1 MMPDEKNNVIAMTFI
16 LCVEPSLGYQ
26 SLVARTASDAGAD
39 AVVCDDAQK
48 AFACLSGTQHYVLM
62 IVAHQP
68 GDVHS
73 GVDLIRS
80 ARLLA
85 NRATMPILFV
95 MAERDVELAHSAMH
109 AGATEV
115 ALRSDSE
122 LLGSLVGELANPSLA
137 APQAG
142 RALLVEDSAS
152 QAAYVEQLC
161 ITLGLKVDRCASMEA
176 GVECLQKSSYQV
188 AIIDIVLQGMSSG
201 LALVRHIRQLPAP
214 HSHMPVLV
222 MTGFA
227 DAARRVEALRIG
239 ADDFL
244 DKPFADE
251 EFVWRLRR
259 IIQSRSGN
267 GDEAQNGSSPE
278 LLTWQQ
284 RGLSLRE
291 SEICKAMIQGEN
303 DKQIAASLHIS
314 FWTVRTHIGSIFTKL
329 GVINRRELM
338 ARYLPGMGR

>member
-1 MMPDEKNNVIAMTFI
+1 MMFI
-16 LCVEPSLGYQ
+16 LCLEPSLSYQ
-26 SLVARTASDAGAD
+26 ALVEQAASSAGA
-39 AVVCDDAQK
+39 AVVVCRDAQN
-48 AFACLSGTQHYVLM
+48 AFACLNDAHHYVLM

-68 GDVHS
+68 GDEQA

-80 ARLLA
+80 TRLLV

-95 MAERDVELAHSAMH
+95 MAERDVDLAHSALH

-115 ALRSDSE
+115 ALRSDSD
-122 LLGSLVGELANPSLA
+122 LLASLVGELANPLQKS
-137 APQAG
+137 PQTG
-142 RALLVEDSAS
+142 RALLVEDSES
-152 QAAYVEQLC
+152 QAVYVEMLC
-161 ITLGLKVDRCASMEA
+161 VALGLDVDRCASMEA
-176 GVECLQKSSYQV
+176 AVACLEKGSYQV
-188 AIIDIVLQGMSSG
+188 AIVDIVLQGMSSG

-214 HSHMPVLV
+214 DSHMPVLV
-222 MTGFA
+222 MTGFD

-244 DKPFADE
+244 NKPFADE

-259 IIQSRSGN
+259 IIQARSGN
-267 GDEAQNGSSPE
+267 AGESPVSASPE

-303 DKQIAASLHIS
+303 DKQIAASLRIS

-338 ARYLPGMGR
+338 ARYLPGMGK